1 MRTKPWRL
9 VLMPLVLVADG
20 KSLTVPWTQ
29 FGKPSG
35 IAFDSK
41 DQIYVADS
49 ESDDVQN
56 PGWEEAVRIDDA
68 KSGWINA
75 FILFPW
81 GDPRTT
87 AGNGAEF
94 VAVDRD
100 GNIYGGEPAPKRLQK
115 YVRVRP

>member
-1 MRTKPWRL
+1 VFVGDRGNTR
-9 VLMPLVLVADG
+9 VQIFDQDG
-20 KSLTVPWTQ
+20 KSLSIPWTQ

-35 IAFDSK
+35 IAFDTRG
-41 DQIYVADS
+41 QIYVADS

-56 PGWEEAVRIDDA
+56 PGWEEGIRIGDA
-68 KSGWINA
+68 KSGWVNA
-75 FILFPW
+75 FIQFPW

-100 GNIYGGEPAPKRLQK
+100 GNVYGGEPAPKRLQK

>member
-1 MRTKPWRL
+1 MASRSPRRGVGVGHVDLILVVERDAARL
-9 VLMPLVLVADG
+9 P
-20 KSLTVPWTQ
+20 
-29 FGKPSG
+29 
-35 IAFDSK
+35 
-41 DQIYVADS
+41 

-56 PGWEEAVRIDDA
+56 PGWEEGIRIGDA
-68 KSGWINA
+68 KSGWVHW
-75 FILFPW
+75 FIQFPW

>member
-1 MRTKPWRL
+1 VHW
-9 VLMPLVLVADG
+9 
-20 KSLTVPWTQ
+20 
-29 FGKPSG
+29 
-35 IAFDSK
+35 
-41 DQIYVADS
+41 
-49 ESDDVQN
+49 
-56 PGWEEAVRIDDA
+56 
-68 KSGWINA
+68 
-75 FILFPW
+75 FIQFPW

>member
-1 MRTKPWRL
+1 MCR
-9 VLMPLVLVADG
+9 
-20 KSLTVPWTQ
+20 
-29 FGKPSG
+29 
-35 IAFDSK
+35 I
-41 DQIYVADS
+41 
-49 ESDDVQN
+49 
-56 PGWEEAVRIDDA
+56 PGGRRASASATRRA
-68 KSGWINA
+68 GGCTA

>member
-1 MRTKPWRL
+1 MCRIRGGRK
-9 VLMPLVLVADG
+9 A
-20 KSLTVPWTQ
+20 
-29 FGKPSG
+29 SG
-35 IAFDSK
+35 SATRS
-41 DQIYVADS
+41 
-49 ESDDVQN
+49 
-56 PGWEEAVRIDDA
+56 
-68 KSGWINA
+68 SGWINA